1 MSTRIE
7 VTAVVV
13 VLALGTAGGIYRN
26 VSSDPELPPDYNI
39 VEDDIPESVE
49 PDPTIATS
57 PTPEPSPEPTPVEGT
72 YLPDRWTSDV
82 AGLVV
87 RGNATEIDCLDRY
100 AAREARSLALQESVE
115 DPFCSGGFG
124 AIVNTATKTFPLPKS
139 GRATDLDPAEV
150 ERALR
155 RDINPHIDRVG
166 VAAFA
171 YDGRVYVVV
180 IGALA

>member
-1 MSTRIE
+1 MSTRTE

-13 VLALGTAGGIYRN
+13 VLALGAAGGIYRH
-26 VSSDPELPPDYNI
+26 VSNDPELPPPDYYTSP
-39 VEDDIPESVE
+39 PETG
-49 PDPTIATS
+49 DPSNPTATS
-57 PTPEPSPEPTPVEGT
+57 PTPEPSPDPTPVEGT

-82 AGLVV
+82 ARLVV
-87 RGNATEIDCLDRY
+87 RGSATEIDCLDRY
-100 AAREARSLALQESVE
+100 AAREARSFALQASVE
-115 DPFCSGGFG
+115 DPFCSRGYG
-124 AIVNTATKTFPLPKS
+124 AIINTATKIFPIPKS

-171 YDGRVYVVV
+171 YDGQVYVAV
-180 IGALA
+180 IGALS